1 MKLMLSHPTGNANVR
16 AAAIGFANAAM
27 LTKFHTSIATFP
39 GNIFDH
45 LSKFNFL
52 AEIKRRNF
60 NPLLQPFT
68 TMHPLYETCRMIAG
82 KVGLQKL
89 VQQETG
95 KFSIDAVYN
104 QLDKSIAKTLQ
115 RARSNGVHGVYVY
128 EDGAIESFKIA
139 KQLGLKCYYDLPI
152 GYWKTSRQLLSQEHT
167 KWPEWAATLTGMIDS
182 DSKLARKDAELLL
195 ADRIFVA
202 SSFTA
207 KTLQSFS
214 VKLAPI
220 EIIPYGFPPVAE
232 KRTYVKLTQRP
243 LKILFVGGL
252 SQRKGI
258 AELFTAVNTF
268 GKKVALTIVGKRVTN
283 NCPALDV
290 QLAKHKWIPGLPHD
304 DILLLMQQHDV
315 LIFPSLFE
323 GFGLVISE
331 AMSQGTPVIT
341 TDRTAGP
348 DLITHGENGWLIE
361 AGSTI
366 ALIAAIDE
374 LLDKPD
380 SIINCGKAAM
390 ETACARPWEMYGNEL
405 AQAILNDDN
414 G

>member
-1 MKLMLSHPTGNANVR
+1 MKLILSHPTGNANVR
-16 AAAIGFANAAM
+16 AAAMGFVNAAM
-27 LTKFHTSIATFP
+27 LIKFHTSIASFP
-39 GNIFDH
+39 GNIFDR
-45 LSKFNFL
+45 LSKLNFL
-52 AEIKRRNF
+52 SEIKRRDF

-82 KVGLQKL
+82 KVNLYKL
-89 VQQETG
+89 IQQETG

-104 QLDKSIAKTLQ
+104 QLDKSVAITLQ
-115 RARSNGVHGVYVY
+115 HAISNNLNGVYAY
-128 EDGAIESFKIA
+128 EDGAIESFKAA

-152 GYWKTSRQLLSQEHT
+152 GYWKTSRQLLALEHD
-167 KWPEWAATLTGMIDS
+167 KWPQWASTLTGLIDS
-182 DSKLARKDAELLL
+182 DNKLARKDEELLL

-214 VKLAPI
+214 GKLAPI
-220 EIIPYGFPPVAE
+220 EIIPYGFPPVSD
-232 KRTYVKLTQRP
+232 KRTYAALWQRP
-243 LKILFVGGL
+243 LKILFVGSL

-268 GKKVALTIVGKRVTN
+268 DKKVTLTIVGKKVTN
-283 NCPALDV
+283 NCPVLDV
-290 QLAKHKWIPGLPHD
+290 QLAKHTWIPGLPHE
-304 DILLLMQQHDV
+304 DILSLMRQQDV

-341 TDRTAGP
+341 TERTAGP
-348 DLITHGENGWLIE
+348 DIITHGVNGWLIE

-366 ALIAAIDE
+366 ALIAAIEE
-374 LLDKPD
+374 LLNKPEG
-380 SIINCGKAAM
+380 IINCGKVAM
-390 ETACARPWEMYGNEL
+390 ETARARPWKMYGNEL
-405 AQAILNDDN
+405 ALAILKSDN
-414 G
+414 A

>member
-16 AAAIGFANAAM
+16 AAAMGFANALM

-39 GNIFDH
+39 GNIFDR

-52 AEIKRRNF
+52 AEIKKRNF

-68 TMHPLYETCRMIAG
+68 TMHPLYETGRMIAG
-82 KVGLQKL
+82 KAGLQKL

-95 KFSIDAVYN
+95 TFSVDAVYN
-104 QLDKSIAKTLQ
+104 QLDKSVAKTLN
-115 RARSNGVHGVYVY
+115 RAKSKGLIGVYAY

-152 GYWKTSRQLLSQEHT
+152 GYWKASRLLLAKEHS
-167 KWPEWAATLTGMIDS
+167 KWPDWAATLTGMIDS
-182 DSKLARKDAELLL
+182 DSKLARKDEELLL

-202 SSFTA
+202 SSFTS

-214 VKLAPI
+214 GKLAPI
-220 EIIPYGFPPVAE
+220 EIIPYGFPPVTE
-232 KRTYVKLTQRP
+232 NRTYAALVQRP

-283 NCPALDV
+283 NCPALDM
-290 QLAKHKWIPGLPHD
+290 QLSKHKWIPGLPHE
-304 DILLLMQQHDV
+304 DILLLMKQHDV

-341 TDRTAGP
+341 TERTAGP
-348 DLITHGENGWLIE
+348 DLIINGENGWLIE

-374 LLDKPD
+374 LLNKPD